1 MPKKSNSQSA
11 ENAKG
16 AAQGVVEGAIS
27 SVDVTGQ
34 GSSGGG
40 SGNIGGKGQAP
51 SLDSNRV
58 VNDAKKLKQLG
69 KNVKDGNLQRG
80 LKTKIKQTAKNA
92 RSHPIKNS
100 LNPTGNT
107 GGLDREDTKNVAKGI
122 TQGAMGNE
130 VGLAETVV
138 DEANHISEAGQKD
151 KEENSL
157 KSSLSTNDNK
167 DGDKNKSDSKPSKSD
182 SGATGGG
189 GSLGSSKDDKGGK
202 EEKDSK
208 KSKKSEKASDDKAS
222 DQDGDGKDAEE
233 EEKEKKKKN
242 LKKAH
247 MASVGAGAA
256 VKGFMALQFAALL
269 KTMLSLLMAAAQALA
284 TAVAAVVAAA
294 VHAAATVAV
303 ALGVSMAVA
312 VGGIFGVIAVGIV
325 AVAAYTTSS
334 SEDTGAAREGFLE
347 DENPCIL
354 SDKAGTM
361 SPSDIS
367 GNMEENMQKVYS
379 FFKNYGYP
387 DEQIAGI
394 LGNWQAESGVDP
406 TSMETYGGIE
416 AYTMGENK
424 TRAYNSLGHNNDFM
438 NEVCQ
443 SYINSGWKISGDGP
457 IPDDSSQWD
466 SNPKHSISASGYY
479 GNTTKSGTRLYYP
492 GIGLG
497 QFTGGRAYNLVVLGE
512 KTANYNWYDIE
523 LQLAYIVSTDSKATW
538 IADWAGKT
546 YDKPE
551 TACRD
556 FLDGGGT
563 DQVESGWEGITPG
576 SDNIAFRQNNAAA
589 AYVKFAEWTA
599 DTNLYDTIMEIA
611 GDAAVDASV
620 DGTSQQID
628 AGCTSDTVSAGTT
641 LAERMSQYCLDTR
654 DEGIKS
660 YQDALRSASDTSQAP
675 AGIVCGSKLY
685 QKVHANIEAI
695 RGADNYWASCDRGV
709 GYAILWSG
717 CDDDLDMSGCDSL
730 ITHFTSC
737 DHWSNVTSSISSE
750 ADLKPGDICIRSDH
764 VIMYL
769 GEEAVLK
776 YHEGK
781 SDPGAVYGQASHGE
795 RAPCVQSDSYADY
808 TYIFRNVKQDANSPY
823 KNAHR

>member
-1 MPKKSNSQSA
+1 MPKKSNSQSV

-16 AAQGVVEGAIS
+16 AVQGVAEGAIS

-34 GSSGGG
+34 GSGGG
-40 SGNIGGKGQAP
+40 SSGNIGGKGQAP

-69 KNVKDGNLQRG
+69 KNVKDGNLKRG
-80 LKTKIKQTAKNA
+80 LKAKNKQMVKNA
-92 RSHPIKNS
+92 RSHPIKNAV
-100 LNPTGNT
+100 NPTGNID
-107 GGLDREDTKNVAKGI
+107 GLDREDVKNVAKGI
-122 TQGAMGNE
+122 TQGYMGNE

-138 DEANHISEAGQKD
+138 DEANHISDAGQKD

-167 DGDKNKSDSKPSKSD
+167 DKDCDKNKSSASG
-182 SGATGGG
+182 SGAIGNN
-189 GSLGSSKDDKGGK
+189 SGGK
-202 EEKDSK
+202 DEKNSK
-208 KSKKSEKASDDKAS
+208 KNKKSESEKSSDDKVL
-222 DQDGDGKDAEE
+222 DQDHDSKDAEE

-242 LKKAH
+242 LKKAQV
-247 MASVGAGAA
+247 ASVGAGVA
-256 VKGFMALQFAALL
+256 VKGFIAVQFASLL
-269 KTMLSLLMAAAQALA
+269 KMLLSLLMAAAQALA
-284 TAVAAVVAAA
+284 TAVAAVVAAV
-294 VHAAATVAV
+294 VHAAATIAV
-303 ALGVSMAVA
+303 ALGVSMVVA
-312 VGGIFGVIAVGIV
+312 VGGILGVVAVGIV

-334 SEDTGAAREGFLE
+334 SNEDTGAAREGFLE

-354 SDKAGTM
+354 SDNAGTM

-406 TSMETYGGIE
+406 TSMETYGGVE
-416 AYTMGENK
+416 VYTMGENK

-457 IPDDSSQWD
+457 IPDNSSQWD
-466 SNPKHSISASGYY
+466 GNPKHSISASGYY

-497 QFTGGRAYNLVVLGE
+497 QFTGGRAYNLVILGE

-576 SDNIAFRQNNAAA
+576 SDNIVFRQNNAAA

-628 AGCTSDTVSAGTT
+628 AGCTSDTVAAGTT
-641 LAERMSQYCLDTR
+641 LAERMSQYCLDTKA
-654 DEGIKS
+654 EGIKS
-660 YQDALRSASDTSQAP
+660 YQDALRSVSDTSKAP

-695 RGADNYWASCDRGV
+695 RGADDYWASCDRGV

-717 CDDDLDMSGCDSL
+717 CDDDLNMSGCEKL

-750 ADLKPGDICIRSDH
+750 ADLKPGDICISSGH
-764 VIMYL
+764 VVMYL

-781 SDPGAVYGQASHGE
+781 SDPGAVYGQASHGD
-795 RAPCVQSDSYADY
+795 RAPCVQNDSYANY
-808 TYIFRNVKQDANSPY
+808 TYVFRNVKQDANSPY